1 MKARC
6 YRSEIYIPIIYVSQ
20 CEITL
25 SIIQQSFR
33 TGEKAER
40 ESEEVRLMDL
50 QTLHFFAEAADAGSC
65 AAAAEKLN
73 YAQSNLSN
81 RIKQLEEELGEPLFY
96 RYKRGVML
104 TAKGKVFYDYARRIL
119 NLTEEAAKAVRD
131 MEHARG
137 KLTLGSLE
145 ATALGDLP
153 DLLASYHRQYPD
165 VSLSL
170 QTDMNDVFIEQVLKR
185 ELDGA
190 FVSGPLNHPELEE
203 CFFKSEKLILV
214 SGNDNRLDNAETI
227 LAHAPLITFPEGSVF
242 RRRLELLL
250 TSRSIAYMDRLTV
263 LNSLG
268 AMMANI
274 SAGIGCGY
282 LPRSIVQPYLDSGVM
297 AEYPLD
303 DPYSELDVVFLYRRD
318 HVPDAA
324 FRYFL
329 KQLQKETH

>member
-1 MKARC
+1 
-6 YRSEIYIPIIYVSQ
+6 
-20 CEITL
+20 
-25 SIIQQSFR
+25 
-33 TGEKAER
+33 
-40 ESEEVRLMDL
+40 MDL
-50 QTLHFFAEAADAGSC
+50 QTLHFFVEAADAGSFS
-65 AAAAEKLN
+65 AAAEKLN

-96 RYKRGVML
+96 RYKRGVTL
-104 TAKGKVFYDYARRIL
+104 TAKGKVFYDYTRRIL
-119 NLTEEAAKAVRD
+119 NLTKEATKAVRD

-170 QTDMNDVFIEQVLKR
+170 QTDMNDVFLEQVLKR
-185 ELDGA
+185 KLDGA
-190 FVSGPLNHPELEE
+190 FVSGPVNHPELEE
-203 CFFKSEKLILV
+203 CFFKSEELILV
-214 SGNDNRLDNAETI
+214 SGKDNGLDNAEKI
-227 LAHAPLITFPEGSVF
+227 LDLAPLITFPEGSIF

-250 TSRSIAYMDRLTV
+250 SSGSITYTDRLTV

-268 AMMANI
+268 AMVANI
-274 SAGIGCGY
+274 CAGIGCGY
-282 LPRSIVQPYLDSGVM
+282 LPRSIVQPYIDSGAM

-303 DPYSELDVVFLYRRD
+303 DPFAKLDVVFLYRRD

-329 KQLQKETH
+329 EQIKRRHL